1 MQIVGYPEEP
11 MKLVLLTLVAA
22 LAGCAAPI
30 TVTTAQLS
38 AASNWD
44 ACRYTTMG
52 GTLAPMAQA
61 EVNRRGVDCSP
72 IYQAMTQQRA
82 NEAAA
87 LNNAAQY
94 FNRPPPPRP
103 MNCTSTRWGNQ
114 VETTCR

>member
-1 MQIVGYPEEP
+1 
-11 MKLVLLTLVAA
+11 MKFAALTAA
-22 LAGCAAPI
+22 ALLAGCAAPI
-30 TVTTAQLS
+30 TVTTAQLA

-61 EVNRRGVDCSP
+61 EVNRRGVDCGP

-94 FNRPPPPRP
+94 FNRPPPPLPRTT
-103 MNCTSTRWGNQ
+103 NCTSYRYGNQ